1 MEMMLHYISGITMI
15 MSERAFE
22 VLPVLE
28 SMLEKWLASNENT
41 SNNTT
46 VSSADDNMLVKVD
59 LDIVSLKRLKSLQ
72 PDKT

>member
-46 VSSADDNMLVKVD
+46 VSSADDNMLLKVD